1 MLHFWTEIGSQLPVF
16 SQIRSTPQF
25 VSHPSKHPNDESPR
39 LGSKLGVQDV
49 EVVDAAVEALPGQP
63 GEFDLGDVQPGA
75 VLGRVVDLQPLGEG
89 AGFDGSSS
97 FGVVW

>member
-1 MLHFWTEIGSQLPVF
+1 MTEFDAGVVRGELPVDLPL
-16 SQIRSTPQF
+16 IIVGRGLP
-25 VSHPSKHPNDESPR
+25 
-39 LGSKLGVQDV
+39 GSKLGVQDV

-89 AGFDGSSS
+89 AGLTGSNAS
-97 FGVVW
+97 